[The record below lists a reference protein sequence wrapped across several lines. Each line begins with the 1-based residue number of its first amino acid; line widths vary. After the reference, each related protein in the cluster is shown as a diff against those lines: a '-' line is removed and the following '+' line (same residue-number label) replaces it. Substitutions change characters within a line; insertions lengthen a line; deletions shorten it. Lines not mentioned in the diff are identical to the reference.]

1 MQVQVLPCAPLI
13 DKPGRQAVPLAMRR
27 RFSTLRAPLLLGA
40 LLLGAFLVGGCA
52 NRYVITTTHGAKL
65 VTASKPRLVG
75 SMYVYKDA
83 NRQPVE
89 ISAMR
94 VRQIEPYSRAA
105 AGSQLLVPEL
115 R

>member
-13 DKPGRQAVPLAMRR
+13 DNPGRQAVPLAMRR
-27 RFSTLRAPLLLGA
+27 RFSTLGA
-40 LLLGAFLVGGCA
+40 LLLGTLLVGGCA

-89 ISAMR
+89 ISTMR